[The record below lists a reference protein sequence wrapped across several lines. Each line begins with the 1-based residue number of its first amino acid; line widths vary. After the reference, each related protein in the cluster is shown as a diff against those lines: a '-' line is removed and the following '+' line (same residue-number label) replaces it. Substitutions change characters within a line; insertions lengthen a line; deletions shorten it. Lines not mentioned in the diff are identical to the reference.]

1 MESSPPVL
9 RARWRQPLLAGIG
22 AFLVVASLRF
32 AGVIEPI
39 ELAAWDAG
47 TRARETQSS
56 PHVVLIVEREQD
68 LPRYGFPLSDARLAE
83 LVEALAARGAAAIG
97 IDKYRDMPVVP
108 GSERLAA
115 SIARH
120 ASVVWAYKFPSAAD
134 AGVRP
139 PAAATA
145 EQAGFNDIVVDR
157 DGVVRRGL
165 LFLDD
170 GSVVSESFALK
181 LALRYLA
188 LRGVS
193 PAADAE
199 NPEAMRL
206 GTAALVPLAPTTG
219 GYSIADAAGFQLPLA
234 YPAGADGFARY
245 TLEEALEGRIPEG
258 ALKGKL
264 VLFGSVAESLKDTFD
279 TPLQRFGRTAHP
291 TFGVEVHAQIADQLV
306 REALGES
313 MPLRW
318 WPEWAEYA
326 ALLAAC
332 LAGGIV
338 GRRVRRPAML
348 ALGIGGGAGLLVAVA
363 VAGVTAGWWLALV
376 PAALGHALAA
386 AVATA
391 WRAFAEFKERRTV
404 MRLFARHVSKE
415 VAADIWAQRGAFM
428 ADGKPKPRLLT
439 ATVLFSDVA
448 GFTSVSEQMS
458 PQELFA
464 WLDRYMAAMSE
475 AVIAHR
481 GVINKY
487 IGDAVMALYGVP
499 VSPPGDDADRQ
510 NALAAVAS
518 AIDMGRA
525 LVVLNREAAGS
536 GTPEIRMRVGI
547 CTGPLAAGTV
557 GTGDRLEFTV
567 LGDTVN
573 VASRLES
580 LKTVEFS
587 GLCRILVCAE
597 TWRLVAGRYAAR
609 AVGEVAL
616 KGRDRQVTVYE
627 IILDNEEAEGHL
639 P

>member
-1 MESSPPVL
+1 MAAPPVVPP
-9 RARWRQPLLAGIG
+9 RWWQPLAAGLA
-22 AFLVVASLRF
+22 AFAVVAAARF
-32 AGVIEPI
+32 FGAVEPL
-39 ELAAWDAG
+39 ELALWDAG
-47 TRARETQSS
+47 TRARAAQPSA
-56 PHVVLIVEREQD
+56 HVVLIVEREQD
-68 LPRYGFPLSDARLAE
+68 LHGYGFPLSDARLAE
-83 LVEALAARGAAAIG
+83 LIDKIAGHGAAAIG
-97 IDKYRDMPVVP
+97 IDKYRDMPVAP

-115 SIARH
+115 SLAGH
-120 ASVVWAYKFPSAAD
+120 ANVVWAYKFPSGGD
-134 AGVRP
+134 AGVRA
-139 PAAATA
+139 PAAAA
-145 EQAGFNDIVVDR
+145 PEQTGFNDIVVDR

-170 GSVVSESFALK
+170 GTMVSDSFALN
-181 LALRYLA
+181 LALRYLGT
-188 LRGVS
+188 RGVV
-193 PAADAE
+193 PAADAA

-206 GTAALVPLAPTTG
+206 GKAVLAPLAPTSG
-219 GYSIADAAGFQLPLA
+219 GYSVADAAGFQMPLA
-234 YPAGADGFARY
+234 YPAGVDGFARY
-245 TLEEALEGRIPEG
+245 TLEDALEGRIPGG
-258 ALKGKL
+258 ALKGRL
-264 VLFGSVAESLKDTFD
+264 VVFGSVAESLKDTFD

-291 TFGVEVHAQIADQLV
+291 TFGVELHAQVADQLV

-313 MPLRW
+313 KPLRW
-318 WPEWAEYA
+318 WPDWAEYA

-332 LAGGIV
+332 VAGGV
-338 GRRVRRPAML
+338 AGHQVRRPAML
-348 ALGIGGGAGLLVAVA
+348 ALGIGGGAGMLLGAA
-363 VAGVTAGWWLALV
+363 VAGIAAGWWLALV
-376 PAALGHALAA
+376 PAALGYGLAA

-391 WRAFAEFKERRTV
+391 WRAFVEFKERRTV
-404 MRLFARHVSKE
+404 MRLFARYVSKE
-415 VAADIWAQRGAFM
+415 VADEIWAQRGAFM

-448 GFTSVSEQMS
+448 GFTSVSEQMP
-458 PQELFA
+458 PQQLFA

-481 GVINKY
+481 GVINKF

-499 VSPPGDDADRQ
+499 VSPAGDDANRQ

-525 LVVLNREAAGS
+525 LVALNRAAAGS

-557 GTGDRLEFTV
+557 GMGDRLEFTV

-597 TWRLVAGRYAAR
+597 TWRLVSDRYQAR
-609 AVGEVAL
+609 PAGEVAL
-616 KGRDRQVTVYE
+616 KGRDHTVVVYE
-627 IILDNEEAEGHL
+627 IMQASQDAEGQ
-639 P
+639 PE